1 MHNDLKHDDKE
12 WRSPYDEMSTVNER
26 IVSILPSYHM
36 FQSTISRSL
45 IAENGVSTEEP
56 PDYLFSPQIS
66 ITSPSDLSSQEQLS
80 GYFDIVQSGTNS
92 SNQSLSGGSALADPT
107 TEYVR
112 WEDTILANTDKI
124 KDLTKYGNVIA
135 KNIKIRIQLTK
146 DVGEVGVTPEIIDP
160 STIKLQQNEYVYGF
174 VTMTNENNFNV
185 PFEMFCVSF
194 EGEITLEAEHPEN
207 PPLTKKIL
215 TMFDFNASWS
225 DGTLDRFPED
235 NNNPHEPLKHD
246 IDPVDGT
253 CIQLNQNK
261 VLIPGIT
268 YKKFFAF
275 KLPEKLLDYSCETHN
290 SIKHLQ
296 IPSSIGKSRNE
307 IISDG
312 RRAKLFGEKITLE
325 RLVKPTDLGFVNS
338 TVGYSICARILGK
351 AKDYKFHDPDAKHEN
366 ELVIANQMQQ
376 FIKVLP
382 HDHPLF
388 VINRKMIEEEAML
401 NHINRVNKIEQI
413 IHTYTAMHSLPD
425 LEVVKSEVSELNKL
439 KNSYFETVATPRQ
452 DTYQVFTSHKV
463 KKNVLKTSLKGL
475 ITISTPKT
483 TYQIFP
489 QLHHLVK
496 HLEPVPESE
505 VRIPFQISYMTK
517 DMDLL
522 TLKFTPSVTLV
533 ASNIKSQYPIP
544 AVFYPD
550 MMFENNGK
558 ENDNFSFLTIRRF
571 YDYRKQISKI
581 LRNKQLTSEEKTL
594 LSDVRTLSS
603 LKVIY
608 KYLQVREMK
617 IEGDTA
623 TLTTTSKTGSSKTGS
638 SQTVTINDIDWK
650 IDTEKSGSDGMLFT
664 KSFTLCLN
672 IANTF
677 KESTQDFV
685 LLPDFQNCYM
695 ARLYH
700 LAIEF
705 NGTPIKVPLRIQH
718 PYRN

>member
-1 MHNDLKHDDKE
+1 
-12 WRSPYDEMSTVNER
+12 
-26 IVSILPSYHM
+26 M

-45 IAENGVSTEEP
+45 IAENGVSTDIEP
-56 PDYLFSPQIS
+56 PDYLFSPTVS
-66 ITSPSDLSSQEQLS
+66 ITSPSDLSSQEHIS

-92 SNQSLSGGSALADPT
+92 SNQSVSGGSSVLADPT
-107 TEYVR
+107 TEYVQ

-124 KDLTKYGNVIA
+124 KDLTKYGSPIA
-135 KNIKIRIQLTK
+135 KNIKIRIQLTE
-146 DVGEVGVTPEIIDP
+146 DVGQLGVQPKIIDP
-160 STIKLQQNEYVYGF
+160 STIKLQQNDYVYGF
-174 VTMTNENNFNV
+174 VTVKNENTFNL

-194 EGEITLEAEHPEN
+194 EGDITLEAGQPDT
-207 PPLTKKIL
+207 PPSIKKIL

-253 CIQLNQNK
+253 CIQLNRNK
-261 VLIPGIT
+261 VLLPGIT

-275 KLPEKLLDYSCETHN
+275 KLPEKLLDYSCQTHN

-296 IPSSIGKSRNE
+296 IPSSIGKCRNE

-338 TVGYSICARILGK
+338 TVSYSISARILGK
-351 AKDYKFHDPDAKHEN
+351 SKDYKFYDPDAKHEN

-388 VINRKMIEEEAML
+388 VVNRKMIEEEAML
-401 NHINRVNKIEQI
+401 NHINRINKIEQI
-413 IHTYTAMHSLPD
+413 IHTYTAMHQPD

-439 KNSYFETVATPRQ
+439 KNSYFETVETPRQ

-483 TYQIFP
+483 TYQVFP
-489 QLHHLVK
+489 QLHHSVK
-496 HLEPVPESE
+496 DLKPVAESE

-517 DMDLL
+517 DMDLS
-522 TLKFTPSVTLV
+522 TLKFNTSVTLV
-533 ASNIKSQYPIP
+533 ASTIKSQYPIP

-558 ENDNFSFLTIRRF
+558 ENDNFSYLTIRRF
-571 YDYRKQISKI
+571 HDYRKQLSKI

-608 KYLQVREMK
+608 KYLQVRDT
-617 IEGDTA
+617 IVEGAGQDVVTE
-623 TLTTTSKTGSSKTGS
+623 TVTDSTTGSATHRTSHNKPT
-638 SQTVTINDIDWK
+638 TINDIDWK
-650 IDTEKSGSDGMLFT
+650 IDTEKSGTDGMIFT
-664 KSFTLCLN
+664 KNFILSLN
-672 IANTF
+672 IANTY
-677 KESTQDFV
+677 KESSQDFV

-695 ARLYH
+695 CRLYH
-700 LAIEF
+700 LVIEF
-705 NGTPIKVPLRIQH
+705 NGTAIKVPLRVQH
-718 PYRN
+718 PYR